1 MRIPLYQKLRKKNH
15 KDIALAQDIL
25 IIELYKK
32 FPDAVIHGGT
42 AIWRCYGSNR
52 FSEDVDIYL
61 PKKYKNKETLED
73 FFEQLKASG
82 LELIKFKLTN
92 TTLFSKLIYGEAEIR
107 LEAVFKEVESVLKS
121 FELTDGNSMNVL
133 TLSAEDFILE
143 KILAYKKRKMV
154 RDLYDIYFLLS
165 FVSDKEKINKKL
177 KDFIENIEKPL
188 DEKNLPALIISGVS
202 PKVDEMIKV
211 IKAWVK

>member
-1 MRIPLYQKLRKKNH
+1 MRIPLYQKLRKKSH

-82 LELIKFKLTN
+82 LQLIKFKLTN
-92 TTLFSKLIYGEAEIR
+92 DTLFSKLNYGEVEIR
-107 LEAVFKEVESVLKS
+107 LEAVFKEVESVLKA
-121 FELTDGNSMNVL
+121 FELTDGNSINVL

-154 RDLYDIYFLLS
+154 RDLYDIYFLLN
-165 FVSDKEKINKKL
+165 FVSDREKINNKL
-177 KDFIENIEKPL
+177 KDFAESIEKPL

-211 IKAWVK
+211 VKAWVK

>member
-1 MRIPLYQKLRKKNH
+1 MRIPLYQKLRKKSH

-82 LELIKFKLTN
+82 LQLIKFKLTN
-92 TTLFSKLIYGEAEIR
+92 DTLFSKLNYGEVEIR
-107 LEAVFKEVESVLKS
+107 LEAVFKEVESVLKA
-121 FELTDGNSMNVL
+121 FELTDGNSINVL
-133 TLSAEDFILE
+133 TLSAENFILE

-177 KDFIENIEKPL
+177 KDFVENIEKPL

>member
-1 MRIPLYQKLRKKNH
+1 MRIPLYQKLRKKSH

-52 FSEDVDIYL
+52 FSEDVDVYL

-92 TTLFSKLIYGEAEIR
+92 TTLFSKLIYGEVEIR
-107 LEAVFKEVESVLKS
+107 LEAVFKEVKSVLKS
-121 FELTDGNSMNVL
+121 FELTDGNSINVL

-188 DEKNLPALIISGVS
+188 DEKNLPVLIISGVS

>member
-1 MRIPLYQKLRKKNH
+1 MRIPLYQKLRKKSH
-15 KDIALAQDIL
+15 KNIALAQDIL
-25 IIELYKK
+25 VIELYKK

-52 FSEDVDIYL
+52 FSEDVNVYL
-61 PKKYKNKETLED
+61 PKRYKNKKTLED
-73 FFEQLKASG
+73 FFEGLKDSG
-82 LELIKFKLTN
+82 LKLTKFKLTN
-92 TTLFSKLIYGEAEIR
+92 DTLFSKLVYGEAEIR
-107 LEAVFKEVESVLKS
+107 FEAIFKEVEPVLKA
-121 FELTDGNSMNVL
+121 FELADGNSINVL

-154 RDLYDIYFLLS
+154 RDLYDIYFLLN
-165 FVSDKEKINKKL
+165 FVSDREKIKNKL
-177 KDFIENIEKPL
+177 KNFAESIEKPL

-211 IKAWVK
+211 VKAWVK

>member
-1 MRIPLYQKLRKKNH
+1 MRIPLYQKLRKKSH

-25 IIELYKK
+25 VIELYKK

-61 PKKYKNKETLED
+61 PKKYKNKKILED
-73 FFEQLKASG
+73 FFEQLKDSG
-82 LELIKFKLTN
+82 LKLTKFKLTN
-92 TTLFSKLIYGEAEIR
+92 DALFSKLIYGEAEIR

-121 FELTDGNSMNVL
+121 FELTDGNSINVL

-154 RDLYDIYFLLS
+154 RDLYDIYFLLN
-165 FVSDKEKINKKL
+165 FVSDREKINNKL
-177 KDFIENIEKPL
+177 KDFVESIEKPL

-211 IKAWVK
+211 VKAWVK

>member
-1 MRIPLYQKLRKKNH
+1 MKIPLYQKLKKKSH
-15 KDIALAQDIL
+15 KEIALAQDIL
-25 IIELYKK
+25 VIELYKK

-42 AIWRCYGSNR
+42 AIWRCFGSNR

-92 TTLFSKLIYGEAEIR
+92 DTLFSKLNYGEVEIR

-121 FELTDGNSMNVL
+121 FELTDGNSINVL

-154 RDLYDIYFLLS
+154 RDLYDIYFLLG

>member
-1 MRIPLYQKLRKKNH
+1 MRIPLYQKLRKKSH

-82 LELIKFKLTN
+82 LQLIKFKLTN
-92 TTLFSKLIYGEAEIR
+92 DTLFSKLNYGEVEIR
-107 LEAVFKEVESVLKS
+107 LEAVFKEVESVLKA
-121 FELTDGNSMNVL
+121 FELTDGNSINVL